1 MTNDEIAEKFAEH
14 MNRVIEGITGP
25 LRPNNG
31 VVNTKIEFEA
41 TVDFIKEQAFSQGY
55 DLAIKNVLEIINKQQ
70 EINDKLGRIG
80 GEDLHVIRTKINEMY
95 I

>member
-1 MTNDEIAEKFAEH
+1 MSDYETSNFAAH
-14 MNRVIEGITGP
+14 AYNLLTGSNSQPGTVITTDHHAQYTID
-25 LRPNNG
+25 
-31 VVNTKIEFEA
+31 VA
-41 TVDFIKEQAFSQGY
+41 KELAFQQGY
-55 DLAIKNVLEIINKQQ
+55 DRAVKDIMEIINKQQ

>member
-1 MTNDEIAEKFAEH
+1 MTNEEIAEQFADH

-31 VVNTKIEFEA
+31 VVNTKIEPEV
-41 TVDFIKEQAFSQGY
+41 TVDFIKEQAFRQGY
-55 DLAIKNVLEIINKQQ
+55 DRAIKDVMEIINKQQ
-70 EINDKLGRIG
+70 AINDTLGRIN
-80 GEDLHVIRTKINEMY
+80 GEDLHVIRTKIKEMY